1 MQFSF
6 NAVVG
11 LLVATAVVA
20 IPTPDTNVVSSIEAR
35 DNNVVN
41 LFFDQSFKGQAFPIT
56 VKDGACTGVP
66 MAIGRNT
73 ESATMPDNAVKCTF
87 YRLSKC
93 GGASDSKGS
102 GDIANFR
109 ALLFKHVGSIRCD
122 LE

>member
-6 NAVVG
+6 NAIVG

-56 VKDGACTGVP
+56 VKDGACSKSTNPSDTKSMVT
-66 MAIGRNT
+66 ANT
-73 ESATMPDNAVKCTF
+73 
-87 YRLSKC
+87 
-93 GGASDSKGS
+93 
-102 GDIANFR
+102 
-109 ALLFKHVGSIRCD
+109 
-122 LE
+122 